1 MNGERKFSLNLA
13 TAFAVPGVLVGHRR
27 ISLGDE
33 HSLLHEE
40 EEAFRAS
47 VLAVRRASGAARIV
61 ARQLLGTLGLPKMA
75 LPRSKRG
82 PPIWPAGIVASLAH
96 DSRYAVAAAGL
107 RKDFRSIGIDI
118 EPAVDLPHGLLDL
131 VATPRERAK
140 MQNVA
145 NGGKLLFV
153 AKEAT
158 YKALFPIEKRFLEH
172 HDVEIDFATR
182 KARVR
187 DRVID
192 LRFRVS
198 THIVALAIIRA

>member
-1 MNGERKFSLNLA
+1 MHNDLYAHSLTYERVMNGERKFSLNLA

-82 PPIWPAGIVASLAH
+82 PPIWPAGIVASLE
-96 DSRYAVAAAGL
+96 SP
-107 RKDFRSIGIDI
+107 IGDQ
-118 EPAVDLPHGLLDL
+118 E
-131 VATPRERAK
+131 TPR
-140 MQNVA
+140 
-145 NGGKLLFV
+145 L
-153 AKEAT
+153 
-158 YKALFPIEKRFLEH
+158 
-172 HDVEIDFATR
+172 
-182 KARVR
+182 
-187 DRVID
+187 
-192 LRFRVS
+192 
-198 THIVALAIIRA
+198 